1 MLCMETILKVR
12 RLSLKQGFS
21 QRAIAK
27 QLQISRHT
35 VSKYLAIE
43 TKEPPTYKRTQTHY
57 PKLGEFIPVLK
68 QRLTDETKLPAKQ
81 RLTAR
86 RHFERLRTEGYQ
98 GAYCAV
104 ASFIRQFK
112 EQYQP
117 SPHVVFIPQR
127 FSAADACQ
135 FDWSFETVKLNGL
148 LVKLKVAHFR
158 LCHSRAFFIRAYPN
172 EKLDML
178 IDAHNHAFAYFGG
191 TPNRGIYDN
200 MKTAV
205 KHIGMGKERI
215 FNDKFLSMMNH
226 FIIEPVACT
235 PASGWEKGQ
244 VERQVRILR
253 KQLFEPT
260 TNGFKVRFWN
270 VLDLVNKLELDKE
283 SKQFKLTN

>member
-1 MLCMETILKVR
+1 METILKVR
-12 RLSLKQGFS
+12 RLSLKQGLS

-43 TKEPPTYKRTQTHY
+43 TKEPPAYKRTQTHY

-117 SPHVVFIPQR
+117 APHVVFIPQR
-127 FSAADACQ
+127 FSAADAYQ

-178 IDAHNHAFAYFGG
+178 ID
-191 TPNRGIYDN
+191 
-200 MKTAV
+200 
-205 KHIGMGKERI
+205 
-215 FNDKFLSMMNH
+215 
-226 FIIEPVACT
+226 
-235 PASGWEKGQ
+235 
-244 VERQVRILR
+244 
-253 KQLFEPT
+253 
-260 TNGFKVRFWN
+260 
-270 VLDLVNKLELDKE
+270 
-283 SKQFKLTN
+283 